1 MSLDQV
7 VNADAEEEL
16 ASEDEDEIF
25 FQDIDMLQ
33 NHGINAADIKK
44 IKTAGICTIK
54 GIQMTTKKKL
64 LQIKGISEAKVDKI
78 KEAIQKIVSSGFHTA
93 LEYSEIRRQCFRVS
107 TGSQELE

>member
-33 NHGINAADIKK
+33 NHGIVSLLPGPGFCLSFNCIL
-44 IKTAGICTIK
+44 IFSHFISRHYSPPI
-54 GIQMTTKKKL
+54 TKNIL
-64 LQIKGISEAKVDKI
+64 LVTKMIA
-78 KEAIQKIVSSGFHTA
+78 
-93 LEYSEIRRQCFRVS
+93 YSLF
-107 TGSQELE
+107 